1 MTRVLFL
8 FPRSTESKP
17 LDEFITKTFVPDLR
31 GASGARSVAVS
42 AGELMSPGVPPPYSR
57 VVEASFES
65 IADVV
70 AAVEAPNAQVAR
82 QQLRDLGTL
91 ILMYEITRRAS
102 RSG

>member
-1 MTRVLFL
+1 MTRDLFL

-42 AGELMSPGVPPPYSR
+42 AGELMSPGGPPPYSR

-70 AAVEAPNAQVAR
+70 AAVEAPNSQVAR
-82 QQLRDLGTL
+82 HSSET
-91 ILMYEITRRAS
+91 
-102 RSG
+102 SGLSS